1 VADVKTVPAKA
12 IGAELVPAR
21 AEGQFVAAF
30 EAEERQQSLYR
41 VFVEVHGIVL
51 QKRTRRYER
60 RVKIQWQAAR
70 ARYHCHLDGL
80 ASPPR

>member
-1 VADVKTVPAKA
+1 MTEVKAVPAEA
-12 IGAELVPAR
+12 IGAELVSAR

-51 QKRTRRYER
+51 
-60 RVKIQWQAAR
+60 
-70 ARYHCHLDGL
+70 
-80 ASPPR
+80 